1 MNPAKDPKIETTAYD
16 SAKPSRRSFLR
27 RGVAGAWLF
36 GLGSAMGLLA
46 NRTPKGAGQ
55 APRTGRTLGKE
66 FAYGLEQPQRTDPK
80 LIGYQ
85 EIAAIP
91 TGLKELRAVTVA
103 DGNVYAA
110 GDRAVIRFGKNSAR
124 LQALDLAE
132 APRCLA
138 VGSGGRVFVGF
149 KDHVESFA
157 PNGTRIARWES
168 AGPKAVLTSI
178 AVAGSD
184 VFVADAGDRIVLRY
198 DGQGTLRSRI
208 GKKDT
213 ARNIPGFIVPSPYF
227 DLAIGPGP
235 LLWVANP
242 GRHRLEAY
250 TLAGDFESSWG
261 EASFGM
267 SGFCGC
273 CNPAHFALLPD
284 GRFVTSEKGITRV
297 KVYSARGEFESVVAG
312 PELFSGPNK
321 LPDAGPLGL
330 DVAVDEAEQILVAD
344 RLRGA
349 VRRFSRLTEKQSD
362 A

>member
-1 MNPAKDPKIETTAYD
+1 MNPAKDPNIKMASAD

-36 GLGSAMGLLA
+36 GLGSVMGFLA
-46 NRTPKGAGQ
+46 NRTPKVAGQ
-55 APRTGRTLGKE
+55 ALRTGRTLGKE
-66 FAYGLEQPQRTDPK
+66 FAYGLEQPPRTDPK
-80 LIGYQ
+80 LIGHQ

-91 TGLKELRAVTVA
+91 TGLKELRAVAVA
-103 DGNVYAA
+103 DGNVYVA
-110 GDRAVIRFGKNSAR
+110 GDRTVIRFGKNSAR
-124 LQALDLAE
+124 LKALDLGE

-138 VGSGGRVFVGF
+138 VGSGGRMLVGF
-149 KDHVESFA
+149 KDHVETYA
-157 PNGTRIARWES
+157 PDGTRIARWER

-198 DGQGTLRSRI
+198 DWQGTLRSRI
-208 GKKDT
+208 GKKDP
-213 ARNIPGFIVPSPYF
+213 ARDTPGFIVPSPYF

-250 TLAGDFESSWG
+250 TFAGDFESSWG
-261 EASFGM
+261 EASFAM

-297 KVYSARGEFESVVAG
+297 KVYSVRGEFESVVAG
-312 PELFSGPNK
+312 PELFLGPNN
-321 LPDAGPLGL
+321 LPDSSPVGL
-330 DVAVDEAEQILVAD
+330 DVAVDEAGQILVAD
-344 RLRGA
+344 RSKGA
-349 VRRFSRLTEKQSD
+349 VRRFSRLNEKQPH